1 MKSGQSGVEKN
12 TLMNELQSKI
22 QRLIQKQNEFESEY
36 RKKAEDFKEIK
47 TKIHNL
53 FLNLECNK
61 DCNSFNKLM
70 IESGI
75 NEGNVKI
82 FLAEIE
88 KKLKLIIN
96 YLKNEKD
103 ERFEVYIIKCYHRLN
118 KAKSKWIRI
127 QS

>member
-1 MKSGQSGVEKN
+1 
-12 TLMNELQSKI
+12 MNELQSKI

-103 ERFEVYIIKCYHRLN
+103 ERFEVK
-118 KAKSKWIRI
+118 
-127 QS
+127 